1 MDKDAKTIKTEDPN
15 KIGANRQSDGTFG
28 PGNVANPNGRP
39 IGFSLVDMLRKEIQ
53 KVPEGQK
60 MSYAEAFLRKML
72 SKAINEGDHASQK
85 LIMNYLEGLPQM
97 KMDITS
103 GGKPIPLLQGIVK
116 ENDSNNSSPKAITTE
131 ETT

>member
-1 MDKDAKTIKTEDPN
+1 MSEIPEKSGKKQDTKFKK
-15 KIGANRQSDGTFG
+15 GQSGNPDGRPPGTF
-28 PGNVANPNGRP
+28 
-39 IGFSLVDMLRKEIQ
+39 SLTTMLRNEIQ

-60 MSYAEAFLRKML
+60 LSYAEAFLRKML

-116 ENDSNNSSPKAITTE
+116 ENDTNTSTTKTSTTE

>member
-1 MDKDAKTIKTEDPN
+1 MSETPEKSGKKQDTKFKK
-15 KIGANRQSDGTFG
+15 GQSGNPDGRPPGTF
-28 PGNVANPNGRP
+28 
-39 IGFSLVDMLRKEIQ
+39 SLTTMLRNEIQ

-60 MSYAEAFLRKML
+60 LSYAEAFLRKML

-103 GGKPIPLLQGIVK
+103 GRKPIPLLQGIVK
-116 ENDSNNSSPKAITTE
+116 ENDTNTSTTKTSTTE

>member
-1 MDKDAKTIKTEDPN
+1 MDKEAKTIKTEEPN
-15 KIGANRQSDGTFG
+15 KIGANRQLDGTFG

-39 IGFSLVDMLRKEIQ
+39 VGFSLVDMLRKEIQ
-53 KVPEGQK
+53 KIPEGQK
-60 MSYAEAFLRKML
+60 LSYAEAFLRKML

-116 ENDSNNSSPKAITTE
+116 DDTNTSTTKTSTTE

>member
-1 MDKDAKTIKTEDPN
+1 MSDITGVKQKKDTKFK
-15 KIGANRQSDGTFG
+15 KGQSG
-28 PGNVANPNGRP
+28 NPNGRP
-39 IGFSLVDMLRKEIQ
+39 VGSFSLVGMLREEIQ

-60 MSYAEAFLRKML
+60 LSYAEAFLRKML

-116 ENDSNNSSPKAITTE
+116 DNDTNTSITKTSTTE